1 MTEKELKEMDEYTV
15 QELFEISES
24 LKNRSKIMNFF
35 WFVLAVLF
43 VFAEDVYLSLFFL
56 GFGIT
61 AAIISSSFKSK
72 SEAYHMVADIKT
84 IEQEINKQYGE
95 R

>member
-24 LKNRSKIMNFF
+24 LRNRSKIMNFF
-35 WFVLAVLF
+35 GFVLAALL

-56 GFGIT
+56 GFGIV
-61 AAIISSSFKSK
+61 AVIISSSFKSK
-72 SEAYHMVADIKT
+72 SEVYRMVADIKT
-84 IEQEINKQYGE
+84 IEQEINRQYGE